1 MLTFKTDENKG
12 SLFGKKGYNAFG
24 KGYKT
29 VSCDL
34 TNGTLYANPGR
45 LRSKKINKEGW
56 NHVVMTASENEM
68 KLYLNGSLVSVSP
81 GSTQIKTDAL
91 DFLLNTHGYVRKVV
105 LYNRVIDDA
114 EVKSMYDEQ
123 K

>member
-1 MLTFKTDENKG
+1 
-12 SLFGKKGYNAFG
+12 
-24 KGYKT
+24 
-29 VSCDL
+29 
-34 TNGTLYANPGR
+34 
-45 LRSKKINKEGW
+45 
-56 NHVVMTASENEM
+56 MTASENEM

-105 LYNRVIDDA
+105 LHNGVIDDA